1 MRRKVIAYGQYYKDF
16 LATLTEKEIQKV
28 KYVLSLLGTED
39 RLPIKFI
46 KVIRDGL
53 YELRISYN
61 GNIYRIFFIFD
72 EGQIVVLFNGFHKK
86 TQKTPSSEID
96 KALKIKEEYYEYK
109 KQHADGAPGTPE
121 REKFDEEAY
130 AFYTGQI
137 LLDARREAKVTQ
149 SELAK
154 RINATK
160 SYISR
165 IESGAINP
173 SVGTFYRIINAL
185 GLKIEIVKPIMG
197 I

>member
-1 MRRKVIAYGQYYKDF
+1 MILKLLLYLHNEKKSNSIRSILQGFSCHSDRKGNSKSEICAFIA
-16 LATLTEKEIQKV
+16 
-28 KYVLSLLGTED
+28 LGTED

-109 KQHADGAPGTPE
+109 KT
-121 REKFDEEAY
+121 
-130 AFYTGQI
+130 TC
-137 LLDARREAKVTQ
+137 
-149 SELAK
+149 
-154 RINATK
+154 
-160 SYISR
+160 
-165 IESGAINP
+165 
-173 SVGTFYRIINAL
+173 
-185 GLKIEIVKPIMG
+185 
-197 I
+197 

>member
-86 TQKTPSSEID
+86 TQKTPSS
-96 KALKIKEEYYEYK
+96 KEEYYEYK
-109 KQHADGAPGTPE
+109 KQHAD
-121 REKFDEEAY
+121 
-130 AFYTGQI
+130 
-137 LLDARREAKVTQ
+137 
-149 SELAK
+149 
-154 RINATK
+154 
-160 SYISR
+160 
-165 IESGAINP
+165 
-173 SVGTFYRIINAL
+173 
-185 GLKIEIVKPIMG
+185 
-197 I
+197 

>member
-109 KQHADGAPGTPE
+109 KQHAE
-121 REKFDEEAY
+121 H
-130 AFYTGQI
+130 
-137 LLDARREAKVTQ
+137 
-149 SELAK
+149 
-154 RINATK
+154 
-160 SYISR
+160 
-165 IESGAINP
+165 
-173 SVGTFYRIINAL
+173 L
-185 GLKIEIVKPIMG
+185 GLRNVKSSMKRHTLFILVKYCWMHDG
-197 I
+197 KQK

>member
-109 KQHADGAPGTPE
+109 KQHAD
-121 REKFDEEAY
+121 
-130 AFYTGQI
+130 
-137 LLDARREAKVTQ
+137 
-149 SELAK
+149 
-154 RINATK
+154 
-160 SYISR
+160 
-165 IESGAINP
+165 
-173 SVGTFYRIINAL
+173 
-185 GLKIEIVKPIMG
+185 
-197 I
+197 

>member
-53 YELRISYN
+53 YE
-61 GNIYRIFFIFD
+61 
-72 EGQIVVLFNGFHKK
+72 GQIVVLFNGFHKK

-109 KQHADGAPGTPE
+109 KQHAD
-121 REKFDEEAY
+121 
-130 AFYTGQI
+130 
-137 LLDARREAKVTQ
+137 
-149 SELAK
+149 
-154 RINATK
+154 
-160 SYISR
+160 
-165 IESGAINP
+165 
-173 SVGTFYRIINAL
+173 
-185 GLKIEIVKPIMG
+185 
-197 I
+197 

>member
-109 KQHADGAPGTPE
+109 KQ
-121 REKFDEEAY
+121 EAY